1 MIIKILMVPVIMV
14 CALFG
19 TVGIIKAI
27 SWFVPGIIK
36 NDKKDKN

>member
-27 SWFVPGIIK
+27 SWFVTGIIN